1 MQAIRRFDNKDS
13 LDKEYK
19 MKAYVFMHIRAG
31 SLLEVVRNLRRLDG
45 VVDAHMTFGP
55 YDVVAVIEA
64 NDVNKLGKLVAGQIQ
79 PIPGVNDTVTSVV
92 VETN

>member
-31 SLLEVVRNLRRLDG
+31 SLPEVVRNLRRLDG